1 MAWVRSHHRAM
12 AELGVTTVYR
22 SSGLLEEDRYIQ
34 FLSHVNS
41 LVVGAAEA
49 VDTGFCVTT

>member
-41 LVVGAAEA
+41 AVVGAAEA